1 MIGLI
6 ISVWLLIQTTFV
18 QNLLVRQ
25 AAKTISNDLNTTV
38 RIKHVDFAL
47 FNSMLLEGTLVLDRN
62 KDTLLYAG
70 SVNVNI
76 TDWFFFKDK
85 IELKYIGLQDAVI
98 HLNRSDSVWNYKFIL
113 DYFSSPTPAKR
124 KQRNIDLNLNRVEF
138 DNITIVQKDQ
148 WRGEDMSAFI
158 KALDL
163 DAREIN
169 FNKKL
174 IRISTLDLDRPFFSL
189 YDYPG
194 RRPPRITPVTDE
206 EEVIVNDP
214 LHLRW
219 NADGWDVV
227 IDKITIAKGLF
238 RSDRK
243 TDREP
248 YTSFDGQHIM
258 FGDITGSFTDFRVV
272 KDSIQTKISL
282 KTRERSG
289 FTVNNISA
297 DLNWHPE
304 AMEFHNLDLKTPR
317 SHLTDFFAMR
327 YASFYDMGDFISKVR
342 MEGNF
347 DNATISSDDI
357 AYFAPELAD
366 WKKKN
371 SNKWKRKRYC

>member
-1 MIGLI
+1 MI
-6 ISVWLLIQTTFV
+6 ISVWLLVQTTFV
-18 QNLLVRQ
+18 QNLLVHQ
-25 AAKTISNDLNTTV
+25 AAKTISHDLNTTV

-174 IRISTLDLDRPFFSL
+174 IRI
-189 YDYPG
+189 
-194 RRPPRITPVTDE
+194 
-206 EEVIVNDP
+206 
-214 LHLRW
+214 
-219 NADGWDVV
+219 
-227 IDKITIAKGLF
+227 
-238 RSDRK
+238 
-243 TDREP
+243 
-248 YTSFDGQHIM
+248 
-258 FGDITGSFTDFRVV
+258 
-272 KDSIQTKISL
+272 
-282 KTRERSG
+282 
-289 FTVNNISA
+289 
-297 DLNWHPE
+297 
-304 AMEFHNLDLKTPR
+304 
-317 SHLTDFFAMR
+317 
-327 YASFYDMGDFISKVR
+327 
-342 MEGNF
+342 
-347 DNATISSDDI
+347 
-357 AYFAPELAD
+357 
-366 WKKKN
+366 
-371 SNKWKRKRYC
+371 